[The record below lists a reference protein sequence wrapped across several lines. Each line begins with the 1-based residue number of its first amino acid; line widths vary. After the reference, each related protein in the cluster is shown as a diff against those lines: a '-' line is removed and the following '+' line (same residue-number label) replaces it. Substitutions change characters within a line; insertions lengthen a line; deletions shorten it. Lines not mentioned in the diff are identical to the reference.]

1 MNKFDNFDVYKMS
14 SPKIKGYIFSV
25 QEQTDEEPIYHY
37 YFIQIEQGKQPSIRK
52 PNNIIDILHSDNL
65 EMIDINEQ
73 PDEYAIFTT
82 TMESILKRP
91 LVPIEK
97 SIFFTNVTA
106 DDIQILKRN

>member
-1 MNKFDNFDVYKMS
+1 MNPFDNFDVYKMS

-37 YFIQIEQGKQPSIRK
+37 YFIQIEQGKEPSIRK

-73 PDEYAIFTT
+73 PDEYSVFASI
-82 TMESILKRP
+82 MESILKRP
-91 LVPIEK
+91 LVQIEK
-97 SIFFTNVTA
+97 NRFFTSVTQN
-106 DDIQILKRN
+106 DLQILKRN